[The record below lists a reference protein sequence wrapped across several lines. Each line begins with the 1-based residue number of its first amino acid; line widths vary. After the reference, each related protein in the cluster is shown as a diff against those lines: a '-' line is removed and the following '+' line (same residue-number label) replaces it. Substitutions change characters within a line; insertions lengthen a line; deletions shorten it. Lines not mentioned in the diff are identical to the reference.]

1 MARKTIDELPVATP
15 EAVATGSLIIA
26 DENGL
31 EYRAT
36 TAIIGGVH
44 LYFTAEDDETP
55 WIFGRLTSPGRTVEE
70 ITVTF
75 VAIPRGGG
83 TTLTKTV
90 KTDSLG
96 NFTYN
101 FATLVRGVTYDIT
114 ASVAPYLAE
123 VTVKYV
129 APLSVPITTP
139 VATSTGKVG
148 DTITV
153 EEPNFDG
160 DPISF
165 KYRYLRGPNYIIPG
179 AIDPIYTLTAD
190 DDADVITAQV
200 QAVNAGGESIW
211 YSANQIGPVSNKTSV
226 AIDNPVIAGNTTL
239 GGRLELVSP
248 GTATENAV
256 VKSDEWQ
263 LDGEKIPSTKAP
275 VKRYLSGAANGS
287 APTAYPTGNNHFG
300 VSFTG
305 SAYTGSNTYSYSIA
319 ANATENDYIVNSTG
333 IAGGNEGPQ
342 VYDLYMRH
350 LNTNSAIRIKMYASR
365 YNAGVRQGDEV
376 QMAKVGAT
384 AGQEYAALGVTANAV
399 ARWTVTADFGEWVAG
414 DYLVFRQQATNIS
427 SSGSNNY
434 QWDAR
439 AGASY
444 AMLPIGSVQ
453 DIQKTLKSFTSKA
466 DMSVK
471 SARLKQTLSNGFNEV
486 VLYSNEIVYEA
497 AVTQTAVPANITL
510 PTVVA
515 TSDRAN
521 VTWQADLGAWS
532 NQPTAYAVQW
542 TDNGVDI
549 SGATLMNY
557 KSTTAQEGHDIT
569 FYVIAENAIGFSE
582 PATAVARTVQ
592 AAATYYNIATGNDLN
607 DGSTELLAKQ
617 SLASTESIPSGS
629 TAILAGDFGTRL
641 KLGTGRDY
649 EGLGAGLT
657 SIGSLTTQ
665 YAIDHY
671 TDDGSLGR
679 SNVKI
684 SKMTINSADR
694 AILARSGSNWVLEDI
709 VIDSAGFGAGVIA
722 ENASG
727 IMFYRNNGITMRRC
741 SLLNIKSDGLYL
753 DTVDKVLI
761 EDCLFM
767 PVNTAEGDTIQ
778 TRADRTSSSGA
789 PGPHQKGFILSGTF
803 LDMHSKKTAS
813 GKGCLV
819 TNMADYVYC
828 HDNRM
833 DGNNFVA
840 GTDEGDSHVF
850 CRNSNRYARMNS
862 YSFGYSI
869 GGYDNQP
876 ASYNHQL
883 YDNDWYDINRALT
896 FSGISV
902 TGYSGV
908 KSGRV
913 DIVAHDETIVKCA
926 SGIRIDRPT
935 SGMFRGFVF
944 HNVTRPVDRV
954 LTTLPPG
961 GEIQAFISDSHY
973 TYNGSILV
981 PPTVTTRAVITGDR
995 TVGSELTGPNSVFD
1009 TTAVLTAFPGAVI
1022 TRSYQWRRHKP
1033 QVQWAGWSEHL
1044 GWKCEW
1050 IAGATSASYTITDD
1064 DQGCL
1069 ISRVDRIHLSFTE
1082 ASVAKVVTALSYDA
1096 SYATSTPIPRS
1107 GDLAVPLPVIPSTG
1121 TVSFAAAEGAVALNL
1136 PALITGETR
1145 TLLNPS
1151 RAHEVYTSNL
1161 LTVDSNGDI
1170 LKGAGTFTLGQVFGM
1185 KLRQKRGIDTIDHVI
1200 NFTVVA

>member
-1 MARKTIDELPVATP
+1 MARKTIDDLPVATP
-15 EAVATGSLIIA
+15 EAVATGSLLIA

-44 LYFTAEDDETP
+44 LYFTAEDDQSP
-55 WIFGRLTSPGRTVEE
+55 WIFGRLTSPGRTVENV
-70 ITVTF
+70 TVTF

-83 TTLTKTV
+83 TTLTKTAI
-90 KTDSLG
+90 TDALG

-101 FATLVRGVTYDIT
+101 FTTLVRGVTYDIT

-129 APLSVPITTP
+129 APLSAPIDTP

-153 EEPNFDG
+153 SAPNFDG
-160 DPISF
+160 SPTAF
-165 KYRYLRGPNYIIPG
+165 HYRYLRGPNYIIPG
-179 AIDPIYTLTAD
+179 ATSSVYTLVAD

-211 YSANQIGPVSNKTSV
+211 YSANPIGPVSNKTSV
-226 AIDNPVIAGNTTL
+226 AISDPVIEGDDTL
-239 GGRLELVSP
+239 GGRLVLVSP
-248 GTATENAV
+248 GVASENAV

-263 LDGEKIPSTKAP
+263 LDGVKIPSTKAP
-275 VKRYLSGAANGS
+275 VKRYLSGAATS
-287 APTAYPTGNNHFG
+287 TVPTAYPDGNNHHG
-300 VSFTG
+300 ISFTG
-305 SAYTGSNTYSYSIA
+305 AAYSGSNTYSYSIA
-319 ANATENDYIVNSTG
+319 ASATENDYIINATG
-333 IAGGNEGPQ
+333 SAGGNEGPQ

-350 LNTNSAIRIKMYASR
+350 LNTNSAIRIKMYASKYR
-365 YNAGVRQGDEV
+365 AGVLQGSEV

-384 AGQEYAALGVTANAV
+384 AGQEYAALSITTNTTHH
-399 ARWTVTADFGEWVAG
+399 WTVTNDFGEWLAG

-466 DMSVK
+466 DMANK
-471 SARLKQTLSNGFNEV
+471 AARLKQTLSNGFNEI
-486 VLYSNEIVYEA
+486 VLYSNEIVYED
-497 AVTQTAVPANITL
+497 AVTQTAAPTNITL
-510 PTVVA
+510 PAIVA
-515 TSDRAN
+515 PSTRAN
-521 VTWQADLGAWS
+521 TTWQADLGAWS
-532 NQPTAYAVQW
+532 NQPNSYTVQW
-542 TDNGVDI
+542 TDNGADI
-549 SGATLMNY
+549 VGATLMNY
-557 KSTTAQEGHDIT
+557 KPTTAQEGHDIS
-569 FYVIAENAIGFSE
+569 FYVLPDNGIGSPVSSAAI
-582 PATAVARTVQ
+582 PVTVQ
-592 AAATYYNIATGNDLN
+592 AAATYYNIATGNDAN

-617 SLASTESIPSGS
+617 SLTGSDFIASGS

-641 KLGTGRDY
+641 KLGSSRNY
-649 EGLGAGLT
+649 EGLGTGLT

-679 SNVKI
+679 SSVKI
-684 SKMTINSADR
+684 SKMSISSADR
-694 AILARSGSNWVLEDI
+694 AIMARQGANWVLEDI
-709 VIDSAGFGAGVIA
+709 DITSAGFGAGVIA

-727 IMFYRNNGITMRRC
+727 IMFYKNNGITMRRVR
-741 SLLNIKSDGLYL
+741 LLNIKSDGLYS
-753 DTVDKVLI
+753 DSNDKVLV
-761 EDCLFM
+761 EDCLFL

-789 PGPHQKGFILSGTF
+789 PGPHQKGFVMRGTY
-803 LDMHSKKTAS
+803 LDMHSKKTSS

-819 TNMADYVYC
+819 TNMADYVYT
-828 HDNRM
+828 HDSQL
-833 DGNNFVA
+833 DGNNFVH
-840 GTDEGDSHVF
+840 GTDEGDCQVY
-850 CRNSNRYARMNS
+850 CRNTNRYARMNS
-862 YSFGYSI
+862 YSFGYGI

-883 YDNDWYDINRALT
+883 YDNYWYDINRALSFT
-896 FSGISV
+896 GISV
-902 TGYSGV
+902 TGYSGT

-926 SGIRIDRPT
+926 SGLRIDRPT
-935 SGMFRGFVF
+935 SGLFRGFVF
-944 HNVTRPVDRV
+944 HNVTRPIDRIT
-954 LTTLPPG
+954 TTLPAG
-961 GEIQAFISDSHY
+961 GEIQAYISDSHY
-973 TYNGSILV
+973 TYNGTVLV
-981 PPTVTTRAVITGDR
+981 PPSVTTHAVITGDR

-1009 TTAVLTAFPGAVI
+1009 TSTVLTAFPGAVI

-1050 IAGATSASYTITDD
+1050 IDGATSASYTITDA

-1069 ISRVDRIHLSFTE
+1069 ISRVDRVHLTFTE
-1082 ASVAKVVTALSYDA
+1082 ASVEKMVTALSYDA

-1107 GDLAVPLPVIPSTG
+1107 GDLAVPLPVLPSTG
-1121 TVSFAAAEGAVALNL
+1121 TVSLAALEGAVALAL
-1136 PALITGETR
+1136 PDLITGETR
-1145 TLLNPS
+1145 TFLNPA
-1151 RAHEVYTSNL
+1151 RAHEVYTGNL
-1161 LTVDSNGDI
+1161 LTIDSNGDI
-1170 LKGAGTFTLGQVFGM
+1170 LKGAGTFTNGQVFGM
-1185 KLRQKRGIDTIDHVI
+1185 KVRQKRGIDTIDYVI

>member
-44 LYFTAEDDETP
+44 LYFTAEDDQTP

-75 VAIPRGGG
+75 VAVPRGGG
-83 TTLTKTV
+83 TTLTKTT

-101 FATLVRGVTYDIT
+101 FTTLVRGVTYDIT

-129 APLSVPITTP
+129 APLSAPIDTP

-153 EEPNFDG
+153 SAPNFDG
-160 DPISF
+160 SPTSF

-179 AIDPIYTLTAD
+179 ANESVYTLTPD

-211 YSANQIGPVSNKTSV
+211 YSANPIGPVSNKTSV
-226 AIDNPVIAGNTTL
+226 AISDPVIIGDNTL
-239 GGRLELVSP
+239 GGRLVLTSP
-248 GTATENAV
+248 GTATENAI

-263 LDGEKIPSTKAP
+263 LDGVKIPSTKAP
-275 VKRYLSGAANGS
+275 LKRYLAGAANGS
-287 APTAYPTGNNHFG
+287 ASASYPSGNNHFG
-300 VSFTG
+300 VALISTM
-305 SAYTGSNTYSYSIA
+305 YTGSNTYSYSIA
-319 ANATENDYIVNSTG
+319 ANATENDYIALNVGAS
-333 IAGGNEGPQ
+333 GGNEGPQ
-342 VYDLYMRH
+342 LYDLYMRH
-350 LNTNSAIRIKMYASR
+350 LNTNAAIRIKMYAAKYR
-365 YNAGVRQGDEV
+365 GGVLQGEEI
-376 QMAKVGAT
+376 QMAKVGAA
-384 AGQEYAALGVTANAV
+384 AGQEYSALAVTTNSV
-399 ARWTVTADFGEWVAG
+399 SRWTLTADFGEWVSG
-414 DYLVFRQQATNIS
+414 DYLVFRQQSTNVS
-427 SSGSNNY
+427 SAGSNNY

-439 AGASY
+439 SGASY
-444 AMLPIGSVQ
+444 LMAPIGSVQ
-453 DIQKTLKSFTSKA
+453 DIQKTLKTFTSKA
-466 DMSVK
+466 DMGTK
-471 SARLKQTLSNGFNEV
+471 AARLKQTLSNGNNDV

-497 AVTQTAVPANITL
+497 AVTQTEVPENLTL
-510 PTVVA
+510 PTIV
-515 TSDRAN
+515 TNSDRAN
-521 VTWQADLGAWS
+521 TTWQADLGAWS
-532 NQPTAYAVQW
+532 NQPTAYNVQW

-549 SGATLMNY
+549 AGATLMNY

-569 FYVIAENAIGFSE
+569 FYVIAQNAIGNSE
-582 PATAVARTVQ
+582 PAIAVAHTVQ

-607 DGSTELLAKQ
+607 DGSTEALAKQ

-641 KLGTGRDY
+641 KLGNSRNY

-694 AILARSGSNWVLEDI
+694 AILARQGANWVLEDI

-727 IMFYRNNGITMRRC
+727 IMFYKNNGITMRRC

-753 DTVDKVLI
+753 DTIDRAIV
-761 EDCLFM
+761 EDCLFL

-789 PGPHQKGFILSGTF
+789 PGPHQKGFIMSGTF
-803 LDMHSKKTAS
+803 LDMHSKKTGS

-828 HDNRM
+828 HDNQL
-833 DGNNFVA
+833 DGNNFVH
-840 GTDEGDSHVF
+840 GTDEGDCQVY
-850 CRNSNRYARMNS
+850 CRNTNRYARMNS
-862 YSFGYSI
+862 YSFGYGI

-883 YDNDWYDINRALT
+883 YDNSWYDINRALT
-896 FSGISV
+896 FTGISV
-902 TGYSGV
+902 TGYSGT

-935 SGMFRGFVF
+935 SGIFRGFVF

-961 GEIQAFISDSHY
+961 GEVQAFISDSHY

-981 PPTVTTRAVITGDR
+981 PPTVTTHAVITGDR

-1033 QVQWAGWSEHL
+1033 QVQWAGWSQHL

-1107 GDLAVPLPVIPSTG
+1107 GDLAVPLPVIPSSG

-1151 RAHEVYTSNL
+1151 RAHEVYTGNL

-1170 LKGAGTFTLGQVFGM
+1170 LKGAGTFTLGQTFGM
-1185 KLRQKRGIDTIDHVI
+1185 KLRQKRGIDTVDSTIS
-1200 NFTVVA
+1200 FTVVA